1 MEGLLIMIGIAVL
14 TGVGF
19 LVAFAIQQRKHR
31 H

>member
-1 MEGLLIMIGIAVL
+1 MEGMFIMLGIAIL

-31 H
+31 Q